1 VHEQDLSKATDVR
14 AQAPKKY
21 DPDSAWQKA
30 EELQEGTA
38 SEAEQQGKGIL
49 WLISESFCRS
59 TESWIQSDL
68 ALGPPSDSQTLTD
81 CFVNTCQSC
90 PSGA

>member
-1 VHEQDLSKATDVR
+1 MTFVVGKDGAVHEQDLSKATDVR

-38 SEAEQQGKGIL
+38 SEQNNKGKA
-49 WLISESFCRS
+49 FC
-59 TESWIQSDL
+59 
-68 ALGPPSDSQTLTD
+68 G
-81 CFVNTCQSC
+81 
-90 PSGA
+90 